1 MSGKLKSL
9 LVVLFI
15 IFNEMGSATPQ
26 LQSLDLGSNQIA
38 NIQQGVFTNLPQL
51 QTLYLTHNQIANI
64 HRGPGAL
71 SGLPQLRRL
80 SLDSN
85 QMETLPSAYSMLSSI
100 PQIYLRHNPWWCD
113 CRMLPFL
120 LKMSGSRSFEYQI
133 ICSQPDMFQG
143 KKLRDINP
151 EDLKCTEPTILS
163 FHRVDNDTLAQGET
177 LHLVCEASGMPK
189 PDITVTLPSGL
200 NTTAEP
206 GGRVEVK
213 NTTAT
218 VTISGVTAADAGQY
232 TCITTNPAGSASAT
246 LSVNVHLST
255 TTTFNVSP
263 SLSTGTTGTSTH
275 PTSNSNLASSAPI
288 GSTPSEIL
296 ASSKTFS
303 SFSSSVPVDFTS
315 SEHHVAHSPTSSPP
329 VNTSSTPSDQT
340 ESDPTF
346 SVPILFNSS
355 PSEEPE
361 SDPDPIAT
369 IVGTAAAIVLIG
381 CILLTICWKKWSRNR
396 SIVAPEPGVVRNS
409 TDTTPGVV
417 YNSTDTTPGVVYNS
431 TDTSS

>member
-1 MSGKLKSL
+1 
-9 LVVLFI
+9 
-15 IFNEMGSATPQ
+15 
-26 LQSLDLGSNQIA
+26 
-38 NIQQGVFTNLPQL
+38 
-51 QTLYLTHNQIANI
+51 
-64 HRGPGAL
+64 
-71 SGLPQLRRL
+71 
-80 SLDSN
+80 
-85 QMETLPSAYSMLSSI
+85 
-100 PQIYLRHNPWWCD
+100 
-113 CRMLPFL
+113 
-120 LKMSGSRSFEYQI
+120 
-133 ICSQPDMFQG
+133 
-143 KKLRDINP
+143 
-151 EDLKCTEPTILS
+151 
-163 FHRVDNDTLAQGET
+163 
-177 LHLVCEASGMPK
+177 MPK

-206 GGRVEVK
+206 GGRVTVEVK

-218 VTISGVTAADAGQY
+218 VTITGVTAADAGQY

-255 TTTFNVSP
+255 TTTFDVSP

-346 SVPILFNSS
+346 SVPILFNTS

-396 SIVAPEPGVVRNS
+396 SIVAPEPGVVYNSADTTPGVVYNS

-431 TDTSS
+431 TDTTPGVVYNSTDTTATVTGGHDQLQMQHHNDDA